1 MKRVLVI
8 HGPNLNLL
16 GTREPHLYGSETL
29 QNINED
35 LVRAGQEMGMAV
47 DSYQSNHEGDIVE
60 RIHQAAASGYSIV
73 IINPA
78 AFTHT
83 SVAVRDALAG
93 CGLPFVEVH
102 ISNIHS
108 REEFRKKSL
117 VSDLASGIVTGFG
130 SYGYRLALM
139 GAHELLATC
148 KDSGEDMN

>member
-16 GTREPHLYGSETL
+16 GTREPHLYGNETL
-29 QNINED
+29 QDINDD
-35 LVRAGQEMGMAV
+35 LGRAGREMGIDV
-47 DSYQSNHEGDIVE
+47 DTFQSNHEGDIVE
-60 RIHQAAASGYSIV
+60 KIHQASGEKYGFI

-78 AFTHT
+78 ALTHT

-93 CGLPFVEVH
+93 CGVPFVEVH

-108 REEFRKKSL
+108 REKFRRKSL

-139 GAHELLATC
+139 
-148 KDSGEDMN
+148 